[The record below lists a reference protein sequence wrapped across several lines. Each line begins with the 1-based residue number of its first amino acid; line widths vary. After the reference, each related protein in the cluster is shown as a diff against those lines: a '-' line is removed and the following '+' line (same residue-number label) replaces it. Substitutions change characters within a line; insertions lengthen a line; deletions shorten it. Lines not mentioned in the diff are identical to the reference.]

1 MNSSS
6 LINEHSFVI
15 VFIVSINLF
24 LIVPNIIN
32 FNSVVIQRQ
41 NFQIELIL
49 IGIMIFALTNLFNL
63 FKKLV
68 FLVVLLYESI
78 GVVHSI
84 IVDVTQLILVTLV
97 T

>member
-49 IGIMIFALTNLFNL
+49 VGIMIFTLTNLFNL